1 LYSRWN
7 GMKLLIPAVSVST
20 PSVFMSRLT
29 TWLLIVGSYATATG
43 QTGVPE
49 ASCSPNWKAGLFSSV
64 EQCEKDKSPQAS
76 PQALRTLLTA
86 KTVFIVGEPLVF
98 DPTSKAE
105 QTLKKA
111 LVKWGRL
118 HLVDDAETADLIIV
132 ISEYSSS
139 KPTRMERVI
148 EVLAFFVGGNTPCA
162 DATPLWA
169 VKEVGPALGQRP
181 TGKLVED
188 LRKQLT
194 KLEESV
200 RASTA
205 PPPT

>member
-1 LYSRWN
+1 
-7 GMKLLIPAVSVST
+7 
-20 PSVFMSRLT
+20 MSRLT
-29 TWLLIVGSYATATG
+29 TWLLIVGSYGTATG
-43 QTGVPE
+43 QPGVSE
-49 ASCSPNWKAGLFSSV
+49 ASSSPNWKAGLSSSV

-76 PQALRTLLTA
+76 PPALRTLLTA
-86 KTVFIVGEPLVF
+86 KTVFVVGEQLELDRSSNAV
-98 DPTSKAE
+98 
-105 QTLKKA
+105 QTLKEA
-111 LVKWGRL
+111 LVKWGRF

-139 KPTRMERVI
+139 KAMRMERVREAMAI
-148 EVLAFFVGGNTPCA
+148 FIGGSTLCA

-169 VKEVGPALGQRP
+169 VDEVGPALGQRP

-188 LRKQLT
+188 LRKHLT

-200 RASTA
+200 RASAA

>member
-1 LYSRWN
+1 
-7 GMKLLIPAVSVST
+7 
-20 PSVFMSRLT
+20 MSRLT
-29 TWLLIVGSYATATG
+29 TWLLIVGSYATATA

-49 ASCSPNWKAGLFSSV
+49 ASSSPDWKAGLFLSV

-76 PQALRTLLTA
+76 LPALTTLLTA
-86 KTVFIVGEPLVF
+86 KTVSVVGEPLVL
-98 DPTSKAE
+98 DPTGKAE

-111 LVKWGRL
+111 LAKWGHF

-132 ISEYSSS
+132 VSEYSSS
-139 KPTRMERVI
+139 KPTRMERVR
-148 EVLAFFVGGNTPCA
+148 EGLAIFVAGNGTCA

-169 VKEVGPALGQRP
+169 VNEVGPALGQRP

-194 KLEESV
+194 KIENLV
-200 RASTA
+200 RASAATS
-205 PPPT
+205 PT

>member
-1 LYSRWN
+1 
-7 GMKLLIPAVSVST
+7 MKLLIAALSVST

-29 TWLLIVGSYATATG
+29 TWLLIVGSYATARG

-49 ASCSPNWKAGLFSSV
+49 ASSSPNWNSGLFSSV
-64 EQCEKDKSPQAS
+64 EQCQADKSPQAS
-76 PQALRTLLTA
+76 PQALRTLLSA
-86 KTVFIVGEPLVF
+86 KTVFVVSQPPVS
-98 DPTSKAE
+98 DPANKPE

-111 LVKWGRL
+111 LVKWGRF

-139 KPTRMERVI
+139 KLTRMQRVR
-148 EVLAFFVGGNTPCA
+148 EALAIFVGGSTPCA

-169 VKEVGPALGQRP
+169 VKEVGPAFGQRP

-194 KLEESV
+194 ELEESV
-200 RASTA
+200 RASAA
-205 PPPT
+205 PSPT

>member
-1 LYSRWN
+1 
-7 GMKLLIPAVSVST
+7 MKLIPAVSVST

-43 QTGVPE
+43 QTAAPE
-49 ASCSPNWKAGLFSSV
+49 ASSSPNWKAGLFSSV
-64 EQCEKDKSPQAS
+64 GQCEKVKSPQAS

-86 KTVFIVGEPLVF
+86 KTVFIIGEPLVL

-111 LVKWGRL
+111 VVKWGRFQ
-118 HLVDDAETADLIIV
+118 LVDNAETADLIIV
-132 ISEYSSS
+132 VSEYSSS
-139 KPTRMERVI
+139 KPTRMERVS
-148 EVLAFFVGGNTPCA
+148 EALAIFVGGTTPCA
-162 DATPLWA
+162 EATPLWA

-181 TGKLVED
+181 TAKLVED

-200 RASTA
+200 RAAAAS
-205 PPPT
+205 PDMN